1 MVGHVIPAGK
11 DVRAIFFDLYGTLV
25 DIRTDESSPEAWT
38 ALCEAVAR
46 IDPESPYRTADDVRD
61 AFECAMELRRPASAG
76 EDYEPDMLPAY
87 RALVPGLSGP
97 RRDEAARELA
107 WTFRKA
113 STRMI
118 GLYPSAIDLL
128 RRLGASGRRVALV
141 SNTQACYT
149 RPELDMLGLTPLF
162 DQVVISSE
170 MAVRKP
176 SPAIFRRALEAIG
189 LADDPSRALMVGN
202 DVRCDILGA
211 AGAGIAGA
219 YMRTAISPQD
229 DPPVCERAALS
240 LDGPDY
246 AALMEWLNIP
256 VH

>member
-1 MVGHVIPAGK
+1 MVGHATAGGK
-11 DVRAIFFDLYGTLV
+11 DARAVFFDLYGTLV

-38 ALCEAVAR
+38 ALHTAIAR
-46 IDPESPYRTADDVRD
+46 LDTDSPYRTADDVRD
-61 AFECAMELRRPASAG
+61 AFECAMELRRPANAG
-76 EDYEPDMLPAY
+76 KDYEPDMLPAY

-118 GLYPSAIDLL
+118 GLYPGAIDLL

-141 SNTQACYT
+141 SNAQACYT
-149 RPELDMLGLTPLF
+149 QPELDMLGLAPLF
-162 DQVVISSE
+162 DHVIISSE
-170 MAVRKP
+170 AGVRKP
-176 SPAIFRRALEAIG
+176 SPVIFRAVLGMVG
-189 LADDPSRALMVGN
+189 LADDPDRALMVGN
-202 DVRCDILGA
+202 DALCDILGA
-211 AGAGIAGA
+211 AGARIAGV

-229 DPPVCERAALS
+229 DPSACDHAVLS

-246 AALMEWLNIP
+246 AALMEWLRVP
-256 VH
+256 TQ